1 MSALLL
7 YSNRCQ
13 HSQKIIHYIKSNQ
26 QLSQIVKFHDVNVY
40 GVPPQYA
47 KHIKRVPTMLTKN
60 GKILVGNEIRNWL
73 ESLLPN
79 ELSSCALGGCTL
91 GTNIDE
97 TDDSDN
103 MFSLDSYGTSLQPA
117 MTPEL
122 QAKISQS
129 VNEAFNTNK
138 R

>member
-1 MSALLL
+1 MSALLV

-13 HSQKIIHYIKSNQ
+13 HSQKIIQYIKSNQ
-26 QLSQIVKFHDVNVY
+26 QLNQLVKFHDVNMY
-40 GVPPQYA
+40 GVPQQYA

-60 GKILVGNEIRNWL
+60 GKVLVGNEIKNWL

-79 ELSSCALGGCTL
+79 ELSSCSLGGCTM
-91 GTNIDE
+91 GTSLDDP
-97 TDDSDN
+97 DDSDSL
-103 MFSLDSYGTSLQPA
+103 FSLDSYGTSLQHA

>member
-7 YSNRCQ
+7 YSNKCQ
-13 HSQKIIHYIKSNQ
+13 HSQNVIQYIKSNQ
-26 QLSQIVKFHDVNVY
+26 QILQMIKFHDVNLY
-40 GVPPQYA
+40 GIPREYSQ
-47 KHIKRVPTMLTKN
+47 HIKRVPTLLTKN
-60 GKILVGNEIRNWL
+60 GKVLVGNEIKNWL

-79 ELSSCALGGCTL
+79 ELSSCALGGCTM
-91 GTNIDE
+91 GTNLDD
-97 TDDSDN
+97 TDDSGDL
-103 MFSLDSYGTSLQPA
+103 FSLDSYGTSLQPA

-129 VNEAFNTNK
+129 VNDAFNTNK